1 MFTANGNKVTGV
13 NSKKN
18 PFAFEY
24 ILLLSLLLLLLLL
37 FIIVHVHYSF
47 LHFRVNMLT
56 SIEFHCS

>member
-1 MFTANGNKVTGV
+1 MFTANGNKVAGV
-13 NSKKN
+13 NLKN
-18 PFAFEY
+18 PLAFEY
-24 ILLLSLLLLLLLL
+24 ILLLSLLLLLL